1 MPSHGRSIVKMTS
14 EQRCDYPKISLGNSP
29 AELTSSV
36 PLTALPLGVDLSAS
50 VDGIFYGYALST
62 VLFGITIVQAWI
74 YINTNH
80 DKCPLR
86 VLVAT
91 LVLADFTT
99 TCLDT
104 QILHHLFI
112 ANFGNLA
119 VLTVLP
125 STFMI
130 EVLITTIIVF
140 CGICF
145 LFQGFG
151 CVIKQFHWSVS
162 VLMFVTSVGAAGAGT
177 LVTVQ
182 DFGNRSLNSSLTLR
196 ASRLAVASHIGL
208 ALFTN
213 IIATTALC
221 WSLAKSHTGMKRTN
235 TLLQKLFQYTV
246 TRGILVT
253 VTLMLFMIL
262 YLAQPETLAWLPFHL
277 SLSKV
282 YVITMVAMLNSR
294 DTLRKDLVRGTA
306 ITSSE
311 IPSIASRSYI
321 NTGER
326 MNPGVF
332 DSSGRKAKEA
342 EDGRMVEILELEN
355 YNDSV
360 INEQPLHQCV

>member
-1 MPSHGRSIVKMTS
+1 MSNVTI
-14 EQRCDYPKISLGNSP
+14 
-29 AELTSSV
+29 SV

-80 DKCPLR
+80 DKWPLR

-125 STFMI
+125 LTFMI

-140 CGICF
+140 CGDMFFISRVW
-145 LFQGFG
+145 LL
-151 CVIKQFHWSVS
+151 KQFHWSVS

-182 DFGNRSLNSSLTLR
+182 DLGNRSLNSSLTLR

-213 IIATTALC
+213 IIATIALC
-221 WSLAKSHTGMKRTN
+221 WSFAKSHTGMKRTD

-253 VTLMLFMIL
+253 VTLILFMIL

-311 IPSIASRSYI
+311 IPSITSRSYI

-332 DSSGRKAKEA
+332 NSSGRKAKEA